1 MGAVLGCSSKEGVG
15 TGITETFTKRNT
27 EGQKGITDTIKSG
40 VTNVAEGVKEGVG
53 EGMAKNMKEGLG
65 EGIAN
70 NLKSGITEGLTDQVK
85 DGINSNL
92 KSGAANLGSSVKDKV
107 SESVNQVASDGVE
120 TIQS

>member
-1 MGAVLGCSSKEGVG
+1 MGAVLGCSSKEGGTG

-53 EGMAKNMKEGLG
+53 EGMAKNMKDGLG

-70 NLKSGITEGLTDQVK
+70 NLKSGVTQGLTDQVK
-85 DGINSNL
+85 DGITNNL
-92 KSGAANLGSSVKDKV
+92 KSGVANVGSSVKDKV
-107 SESVNQVASDGVE
+107 SDGVE